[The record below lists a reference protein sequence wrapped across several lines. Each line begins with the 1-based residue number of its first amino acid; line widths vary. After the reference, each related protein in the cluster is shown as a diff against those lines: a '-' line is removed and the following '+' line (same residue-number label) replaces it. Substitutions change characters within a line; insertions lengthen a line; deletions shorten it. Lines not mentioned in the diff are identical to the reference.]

1 MKNERRVKTLLVLNP
16 FPGEPLPTGR
26 ILPGNWN
33 VSTNRE
39 LLPRATAVL
48 FHLPTVD
55 GCWADY
61 LPYKIKGQIW
71 IAWSRESGQNFL
83 WLDELDFAS
92 LFELKMGYRKTDDI
106 LYPYYKYEYK
116 DLLSRSRGAKNK
128 EGDVCV
134 LISSLLDKSGR
145 FGYLSELMCYLPID
159 SYGKWMQNRLLKG
172 DTGRNSK
179 LDLYRKYKFVIA
191 FENAIEEDYVT
202 EKFYDPLLAGS
213 VPVYLG
219 APNIRDFQPG
229 EHCFVDVNVFDSPK
243 ELAGF
248 LKDCCRDDC
257 LYEQFHS
264 WRNVPLSPGFVKM
277 VGEQKSDPFLR
288 VCRQIDDYLAT
299 NSLAPFPAIESWKGN
314 TERNIVVSVVMP
326 VYNQEKYVRD
336 AIESILNQTFQDFEL
351 IVVNDGSDDDSE
363 SKILS
368 CRDER
373 IVYVRNEENQ
383 GNYPARNIGIAK
395 AKGRYVAVMDADDLA
410 FPTRLEQQFT
420 YLENHRDLCAVGSG
434 FTFSDTLR
442 KCRHPLG
449 DEEIR
454 LALLDRNSF
463 MHASLMIR
471 MEALRELGGYNET
484 YRYASDYDLVC
495 RLVLYGKVENLPDIL
510 MIYRC
515 HPDQISQKRMRL
527 QQMYAEQIR
536 THYRLSFSECYGGT
550 SFGYL
555 DAHSLRDEELGKIIT
570 LYIYARYKA
579 DGALER
585 EADRRVNQV
594 CEKMGQKEVSGLFD
608 VACGFLCLLRNGFVE
623 GEEDVVLANFDR
635 QLDWLCLALKEEDR
649 DSLYGWIHYLLL
661 RIENKQNDD
670 LNFIRN
676 KQNLICLLS
685 YLDCEDVRGDD
696 ILLTRDLG
704 LICSMRICPV
714 VIEKLSTC
722 EREDPRVT
730 IVIPVRIDSEERSHN
745 LDWVIEH
752 LSHWINTSI
761 LVLEADEVPH
771 YWLKEHY
778 ENVRYFFVEDHD
790 RVFHRTHYL
799 NRLIRMSETCIV
811 GVWDTDV
818 FVPEKQKTEA
828 VRRIAN
834 GTVALCYPYDGRF
847 CSLSEQKS
855 LLVKAGKK
863 RFSGRLSGD
872 DVLSVMIHSFGGAFF
887 IDRKL
892 YLQAGGENE
901 HFYGWG
907 CEDLERV
914 RRMEI
919 LGLSISRTSGT
930 LYHLYHSRNENS
942 WFADLAN
949 ERRNRVEYLNVCGM
963 DRAALLEY
971 IRSWSL

>member
-1 MKNERRVKTLLVLNP
+1 
-16 FPGEPLPTGR
+16 
-26 ILPGNWN
+26 
-33 VSTNRE
+33 
-39 LLPRATAVL
+39 
-48 FHLPTVD
+48 
-55 GCWADY
+55 
-61 LPYKIKGQIW
+61 
-71 IAWSRESGQNFL
+71 
-83 WLDELDFAS
+83 
-92 LFELKMGYRKTDDI
+92 
-106 LYPYYKYEYK
+106 
-116 DLLSRSRGAKNK
+116 
-128 EGDVCV
+128 
-134 LISSLLDKSGR
+134 
-145 FGYLSELMCYLPID
+145 
-159 SYGKWMQNRLLKG
+159 MQNRLLEE

-179 LDLYRKYKFVIA
+179 LNLYRKYKFVIA

-219 APNIRDFQPG
+219 APNIRNFQPG

-264 WRNVPLSPGFVKM
+264 WRNVPLSPGFMKM
-277 VGEQKSDPFLR
+277 AGEQKSDPFLR

-326 VYNQEKYVRD
+326 VYNQEKYVQD

-351 IVVNDGSDDDSE
+351 IVVNDGSDDNSE

-420 YLENHRDLCAVGSG
+420 YLENHRDLCVVGSG

-471 MEALRELGGYNET
+471 MEALRELGGYNEA

-585 EADRRVNQV
+585 
-594 CEKMGQKEVSGLFD
+594 
-608 VACGFLCLLRNGFVE
+608 
-623 GEEDVVLANFDR
+623 
-635 QLDWLCLALKEEDR
+635 
-649 DSLYGWIHYLLL
+649 
-661 RIENKQNDD
+661 D

-722 EREDPRVT
+722 EREDPHVT

-818 FVPEKQKTEA
+818 FVPKKQKTEA

-914 RRMEI
+914 KRMEI

>member
-1 MKNERRVKTLLVLNP
+1 
-16 FPGEPLPTGR
+16 
-26 ILPGNWN
+26 
-33 VSTNRE
+33 
-39 LLPRATAVL
+39 
-48 FHLPTVD
+48 
-55 GCWADY
+55 
-61 LPYKIKGQIW
+61 
-71 IAWSRESGQNFL
+71 
-83 WLDELDFAS
+83 
-92 LFELKMGYRKTDDI
+92 
-106 LYPYYKYEYK
+106 
-116 DLLSRSRGAKNK
+116 
-128 EGDVCV
+128 
-134 LISSLLDKSGR
+134 
-145 FGYLSELMCYLPID
+145 
-159 SYGKWMQNRLLKG
+159 MQNRLLEE

-179 LDLYRKYKFVIA
+179 LNLYRKYKFVIA

-219 APNIRDFQPG
+219 APNIRNFQPG

-264 WRNVPLSPGFVKM
+264 WRNVPLSPGFMKM
-277 VGEQKSDPFLR
+277 AGEQKSDPFLR

-326 VYNQEKYVRD
+326 VYNQEKYVQD

-351 IVVNDGSDDDSE
+351 IVVNDGSDDNSE

-420 YLENHRDLCAVGSG
+420 YLENHRDLCVVGSG

-471 MEALRELGGYNET
+471 MEALRELGGYNEA

-585 EADRRVNQV
+585 
-594 CEKMGQKEVSGLFD
+594 
-608 VACGFLCLLRNGFVE
+608 
-623 GEEDVVLANFDR
+623 
-635 QLDWLCLALKEEDR
+635 
-649 DSLYGWIHYLLL
+649 
-661 RIENKQNDD
+661 D

-714 VIEKLSTC
+714 IIEKLSTC
-722 EREDPRVT
+722 EREDPHVT

-914 RRMEI
+914 KRMEI

>member
-1 MKNERRVKTLLVLNP
+1 
-16 FPGEPLPTGR
+16 
-26 ILPGNWN
+26 
-33 VSTNRE
+33 
-39 LLPRATAVL
+39 
-48 FHLPTVD
+48 
-55 GCWADY
+55 
-61 LPYKIKGQIW
+61 
-71 IAWSRESGQNFL
+71 
-83 WLDELDFAS
+83 
-92 LFELKMGYRKTDDI
+92 
-106 LYPYYKYEYK
+106 
-116 DLLSRSRGAKNK
+116 
-128 EGDVCV
+128 
-134 LISSLLDKSGR
+134 
-145 FGYLSELMCYLPID
+145 
-159 SYGKWMQNRLLKG
+159 MQNRLLEE

-179 LDLYRKYKFVIA
+179 LNLYRKYKFVIA

-219 APNIRDFQPG
+219 APNIRNFQPG

-264 WRNVPLSPGFVKM
+264 WRNVPLSPGFMKM
-277 VGEQKSDPFLR
+277 AGEQKSDPFLR

-326 VYNQEKYVRD
+326 VYNQEKYVQD

-351 IVVNDGSDDDSE
+351 IVVNDGSDDNSE

-420 YLENHRDLCAVGSG
+420 YLENHRDLCVVGSG

-471 MEALRELGGYNET
+471 MEALRELGGYNEA

-585 EADRRVNQV
+585 
-594 CEKMGQKEVSGLFD
+594 
-608 VACGFLCLLRNGFVE
+608 
-623 GEEDVVLANFDR
+623 
-635 QLDWLCLALKEEDR
+635 
-649 DSLYGWIHYLLL
+649 
-661 RIENKQNDD
+661 D

-722 EREDPRVT
+722 EREDPHVT

-818 FVPEKQKTEA
+818 FVPK
-828 VRRIAN
+828 I
-834 GTVALCYPYDGRF
+834 
-847 CSLSEQKS
+847 LSKYSE
-855 LLVKAGKK
+855 
-863 RFSGRLSGD
+863 
-872 DVLSVMIHSFGGAFF
+872 
-887 IDRKL
+887 
-892 YLQAGGENE
+892 
-901 HFYGWG
+901 
-907 CEDLERV
+907 
-914 RRMEI
+914 
-919 LGLSISRTSGT
+919 
-930 LYHLYHSRNENS
+930 
-942 WFADLAN
+942 
-949 ERRNRVEYLNVCGM
+949 
-963 DRAALLEY
+963 
-971 IRSWSL
+971 

>member
-1 MKNERRVKTLLVLNP
+1 
-16 FPGEPLPTGR
+16 
-26 ILPGNWN
+26 
-33 VSTNRE
+33 
-39 LLPRATAVL
+39 
-48 FHLPTVD
+48 
-55 GCWADY
+55 
-61 LPYKIKGQIW
+61 
-71 IAWSRESGQNFL
+71 
-83 WLDELDFAS
+83 
-92 LFELKMGYRKTDDI
+92 
-106 LYPYYKYEYK
+106 
-116 DLLSRSRGAKNK
+116 
-128 EGDVCV
+128 
-134 LISSLLDKSGR
+134 
-145 FGYLSELMCYLPID
+145 
-159 SYGKWMQNRLLKG
+159 MQNRLLEE
-172 DTGRNSK
+172 DTGRNSQ
-179 LDLYRKYKFVIA
+179 LNLYRKYKFVIA

-219 APNIRDFQPG
+219 APNIRNFQPG

-264 WRNVPLSPGFVKM
+264 WRNVPLSPGFMKM
-277 VGEQKSDPFLR
+277 AGEQKSDPFLR

-326 VYNQEKYVRD
+326 VYNQEKYVQD

-351 IVVNDGSDDDSE
+351 IVVNDGSDDNSE

-420 YLENHRDLCAVGSG
+420 YLENHRDLCVVGSG

-471 MEALRELGGYNET
+471 MEALRELGGYNEA

-585 EADRRVNQV
+585 
-594 CEKMGQKEVSGLFD
+594 
-608 VACGFLCLLRNGFVE
+608 
-623 GEEDVVLANFDR
+623 
-635 QLDWLCLALKEEDR
+635 
-649 DSLYGWIHYLLL
+649 
-661 RIENKQNDD
+661 D

-722 EREDPRVT
+722 EREDPHVT

-914 RRMEI
+914 KRMEI

>member
-16 FPGEPLPTGR
+16 FPREPLPTGR
-26 ILPGNWN
+26 ILPGNWS

-39 LLPRATAVL
+39 LLPKATAVL
-48 FHLPTVD
+48 FHLPTAD

-61 LPYKIKGQIW
+61 LSYKIKGQVW
-71 IAWSRESGQNFL
+71 VAWSRESGQNFQ

-116 DLLSRSRGAKNK
+116 DLLSRSRGEENK

-145 FGYLSELMCYLPID
+145 FEYLSELMRYLPID
-159 SYGKWMQNRLLKG
+159 SYGKWMQNRLLEE

-179 LDLYRKYKFVIA
+179 LNLYRKYKFVIA

-219 APNIRDFQPG
+219 APNIRNFQPG

-264 WRNVPLSPGFVKM
+264 WRNVPLSPGFMKM
-277 VGEQKSDPFLR
+277 AGEQKSDPFLR

-326 VYNQEKYVRD
+326 VYNQEKYVQD

-351 IVVNDGSDDDSE
+351 IVVNDGSDDNSE

-420 YLENHRDLCAVGSG
+420 YLENHRDLCVVGSG

-471 MEALRELGGYNET
+471 MEALRELGGYNEA

-515 HPDQISQKRMRL
+515 HPD
-527 QQMYAEQIR
+527 
-536 THYRLSFSECYGGT
+536 
-550 SFGYL
+550 
-555 DAHSLRDEELGKIIT
+555 
-570 LYIYARYKA
+570 
-579 DGALER
+579 
-585 EADRRVNQV
+585 
-594 CEKMGQKEVSGLFD
+594 
-608 VACGFLCLLRNGFVE
+608 
-623 GEEDVVLANFDR
+623 
-635 QLDWLCLALKEEDR
+635 
-649 DSLYGWIHYLLL
+649 
-661 RIENKQNDD
+661 
-670 LNFIRN
+670 
-676 KQNLICLLS
+676 
-685 YLDCEDVRGDD
+685 
-696 ILLTRDLG
+696 
-704 LICSMRICPV
+704 
-714 VIEKLSTC
+714 
-722 EREDPRVT
+722 
-730 IVIPVRIDSEERSHN
+730 
-745 LDWVIEH
+745 
-752 LSHWINTSI
+752 
-761 LVLEADEVPH
+761 
-771 YWLKEHY
+771 
-778 ENVRYFFVEDHD
+778 
-790 RVFHRTHYL
+790 
-799 NRLIRMSETCIV
+799 
-811 GVWDTDV
+811 
-818 FVPEKQKTEA
+818 
-828 VRRIAN
+828 
-834 GTVALCYPYDGRF
+834 
-847 CSLSEQKS
+847 
-855 LLVKAGKK
+855 
-863 RFSGRLSGD
+863 
-872 DVLSVMIHSFGGAFF
+872 
-887 IDRKL
+887 
-892 YLQAGGENE
+892 
-901 HFYGWG
+901 
-907 CEDLERV
+907 
-914 RRMEI
+914 
-919 LGLSISRTSGT
+919 
-930 LYHLYHSRNENS
+930 
-942 WFADLAN
+942 
-949 ERRNRVEYLNVCGM
+949 
-963 DRAALLEY
+963 
-971 IRSWSL
+971 

>member
-16 FPGEPLPTGR
+16 FPREPLPTGR
-26 ILPGNWN
+26 ILPGNWS

-39 LLPRATAVL
+39 LLPKATAVL
-48 FHLPTVD
+48 FHLPTAD

-61 LPYKIKGQIW
+61 LSYKIKGQVW
-71 IAWSRESGQNFL
+71 VAWSRESGQNFQ

-116 DLLSRSRGAKNK
+116 DLLSRSRGEENK

-145 FGYLSELMCYLPID
+145 FEYLSELMRYLPID
-159 SYGKWMQNRLLKG
+159 SYGKWMQNRLLEE

-179 LDLYRKYKFVIA
+179 LNLYRKYKFVIA

-219 APNIRDFQPG
+219 APNIRNFQPG

-264 WRNVPLSPGFVKM
+264 WRNVPLSPGFMKM
-277 VGEQKSDPFLR
+277 AGEQKSDPFLR

-326 VYNQEKYVRD
+326 VYNQEKYVQD

-351 IVVNDGSDDDSE
+351 IVVNDGSDDNSE

-420 YLENHRDLCAVGSG
+420 YLENHRDLCVVGSG

-471 MEALRELGGYNET
+471 MEALRELGGYNEA

-585 EADRRVNQV
+585 
-594 CEKMGQKEVSGLFD
+594 
-608 VACGFLCLLRNGFVE
+608 
-623 GEEDVVLANFDR
+623 
-635 QLDWLCLALKEEDR
+635 
-649 DSLYGWIHYLLL
+649 
-661 RIENKQNDD
+661 D

-714 VIEKLSTC
+714 IIEKLSTC
-722 EREDPRVT
+722 EREDPHVT

-914 RRMEI
+914 KRMEI

-971 IRSWSL
+971 IRSWGL

>member
-16 FPGEPLPTGR
+16 FPREPLPTGR
-26 ILPGNWN
+26 ILPGNWS

-39 LLPRATAVL
+39 LLPKATAVL
-48 FHLPTVD
+48 FHLPTAD

-61 LPYKIKGQIW
+61 LSYKIKGQVW
-71 IAWSRESGQNFL
+71 VAWSRESGQNFQ

-116 DLLSRSRGAKNK
+116 DLLSRSRGEENK

-145 FGYLSELMCYLPID
+145 FEYLSELMRYLPID
-159 SYGKWMQNRLLKG
+159 SYGKWMQNRLLEE

-179 LDLYRKYKFVIA
+179 LNLYRKYKFVIA

-219 APNIRDFQPG
+219 APNIRNFQPG

-264 WRNVPLSPGFVKM
+264 WRNVPLSPGFMKM
-277 VGEQKSDPFLR
+277 AGEQKSDPFLR

-326 VYNQEKYVRD
+326 VYNQEKYVQD

-351 IVVNDGSDDDSE
+351 IVVNDGSDDNSE

-420 YLENHRDLCAVGSG
+420 YLENHRDLCVVGSG

-471 MEALRELGGYNET
+471 MEALRELGGYNEA

-585 EADRRVNQV
+585 
-594 CEKMGQKEVSGLFD
+594 
-608 VACGFLCLLRNGFVE
+608 
-623 GEEDVVLANFDR
+623 
-635 QLDWLCLALKEEDR
+635 
-649 DSLYGWIHYLLL
+649 
-661 RIENKQNDD
+661 D

-722 EREDPRVT
+722 EREDPHVT

-914 RRMEI
+914 KRMEI

>member
-1 MKNERRVKTLLVLNP
+1 
-16 FPGEPLPTGR
+16 
-26 ILPGNWN
+26 
-33 VSTNRE
+33 
-39 LLPRATAVL
+39 
-48 FHLPTVD
+48 
-55 GCWADY
+55 
-61 LPYKIKGQIW
+61 
-71 IAWSRESGQNFL
+71 
-83 WLDELDFAS
+83 
-92 LFELKMGYRKTDDI
+92 
-106 LYPYYKYEYK
+106 
-116 DLLSRSRGAKNK
+116 
-128 EGDVCV
+128 
-134 LISSLLDKSGR
+134 
-145 FGYLSELMCYLPID
+145 
-159 SYGKWMQNRLLKG
+159 
-172 DTGRNSK
+172 
-179 LDLYRKYKFVIA
+179 
-191 FENAIEEDYVT
+191 
-202 EKFYDPLLAGS
+202 
-213 VPVYLG
+213 
-219 APNIRDFQPG
+219 
-229 EHCFVDVNVFDSPK
+229 
-243 ELAGF
+243 
-248 LKDCCRDDC
+248 
-257 LYEQFHS
+257 
-264 WRNVPLSPGFVKM
+264 
-277 VGEQKSDPFLR
+277 
-288 VCRQIDDYLAT
+288 
-299 NSLAPFPAIESWKGN
+299 
-314 TERNIVVSVVMP
+314 
-326 VYNQEKYVRD
+326 
-336 AIESILNQTFQDFEL
+336 
-351 IVVNDGSDDDSE
+351 
-363 SKILS
+363 
-368 CRDER
+368 
-373 IVYVRNEENQ
+373 
-383 GNYPARNIGIAK
+383 
-395 AKGRYVAVMDADDLA
+395 
-410 FPTRLEQQFT
+410 
-420 YLENHRDLCAVGSG
+420 
-434 FTFSDTLR
+434 
-442 KCRHPLG
+442 
-449 DEEIR
+449 
-454 LALLDRNSF
+454 
-463 MHASLMIR
+463 MIR
-471 MEALRELGGYNET
+471 MEALRELGGYNEA

-585 EADRRVNQV
+585 
-594 CEKMGQKEVSGLFD
+594 
-608 VACGFLCLLRNGFVE
+608 
-623 GEEDVVLANFDR
+623 
-635 QLDWLCLALKEEDR
+635 
-649 DSLYGWIHYLLL
+649 
-661 RIENKQNDD
+661 D

-714 VIEKLSTC
+714 IIEKLSTC
-722 EREDPRVT
+722 EREDPHVT

-752 LSHWINTSI
+752 LFHWINTSI

-914 RRMEI
+914 KRMEI

-971 IRSWSL
+971 IRSWGL

>member
-1 MKNERRVKTLLVLNP
+1 
-16 FPGEPLPTGR
+16 
-26 ILPGNWN
+26 
-33 VSTNRE
+33 
-39 LLPRATAVL
+39 
-48 FHLPTVD
+48 
-55 GCWADY
+55 
-61 LPYKIKGQIW
+61 
-71 IAWSRESGQNFL
+71 
-83 WLDELDFAS
+83 
-92 LFELKMGYRKTDDI
+92 
-106 LYPYYKYEYK
+106 
-116 DLLSRSRGAKNK
+116 
-128 EGDVCV
+128 
-134 LISSLLDKSGR
+134 
-145 FGYLSELMCYLPID
+145 
-159 SYGKWMQNRLLKG
+159 
-172 DTGRNSK
+172 
-179 LDLYRKYKFVIA
+179 
-191 FENAIEEDYVT
+191 
-202 EKFYDPLLAGS
+202 
-213 VPVYLG
+213 
-219 APNIRDFQPG
+219 
-229 EHCFVDVNVFDSPK
+229 
-243 ELAGF
+243 
-248 LKDCCRDDC
+248 
-257 LYEQFHS
+257 
-264 WRNVPLSPGFVKM
+264 
-277 VGEQKSDPFLR
+277 
-288 VCRQIDDYLAT
+288 
-299 NSLAPFPAIESWKGN
+299 
-314 TERNIVVSVVMP
+314 
-326 VYNQEKYVRD
+326 
-336 AIESILNQTFQDFEL
+336 
-351 IVVNDGSDDDSE
+351 
-363 SKILS
+363 
-368 CRDER
+368 
-373 IVYVRNEENQ
+373 
-383 GNYPARNIGIAK
+383 
-395 AKGRYVAVMDADDLA
+395 
-410 FPTRLEQQFT
+410 
-420 YLENHRDLCAVGSG
+420 
-434 FTFSDTLR
+434 
-442 KCRHPLG
+442 
-449 DEEIR
+449 
-454 LALLDRNSF
+454 
-463 MHASLMIR
+463 MIR
-471 MEALRELGGYNET
+471 MEALRELGGYNEA

-495 RLVLYGKVENLPDIL
+495 RFVLYGKVENLPDIL

-594 CEKMGQKEVSGLFD
+594 CEEMGQKEVSGLFD

-714 VIEKLSTC
+714 IIEKLSTC
-722 EREDPRVT
+722 EREDPHVT

-745 LDWVIEH
+745 LDWLIEH

-834 GTVALCYPYDGRF
+834 GTVALCYPTVALCYPYDGRMNIF
-847 CSLSEQKS
+847 M
-855 LLVKAGKK
+855 V
-863 RFSGRLSGD
+863 GD
-872 DVLSVMIHSFGGAFF
+872 ARI
-887 IDRKL
+887 
-892 YLQAGGENE
+892 
-901 HFYGWG
+901 
-907 CEDLERV
+907 
-914 RRMEI
+914 
-919 LGLSISRTSGT
+919 
-930 LYHLYHSRNENS
+930 
-942 WFADLAN
+942 
-949 ERRNRVEYLNVCGM
+949 
-963 DRAALLEY
+963 
-971 IRSWSL
+971 